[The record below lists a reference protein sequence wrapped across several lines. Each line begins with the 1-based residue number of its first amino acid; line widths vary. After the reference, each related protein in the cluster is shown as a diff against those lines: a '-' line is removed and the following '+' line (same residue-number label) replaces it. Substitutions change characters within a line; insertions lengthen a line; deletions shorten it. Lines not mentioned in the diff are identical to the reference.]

1 MPTSAGV
8 NMRVSV
14 LAPATRACACGRS
27 AVGSGLGFRVK
38 YSKWRTEEQR
48 VKMRVQDQVMI
59 TAFYIFILIFKLRY
73 SQFMI
78 NRPRVRRGHVWERN
92 NLSVVLVHTQLAD
105 SNLTEEETSYCSAT
119 ANFMETCLPPLCD

>member
-1 MPTSAGV
+1 
-8 NMRVSV
+8 MRVSV
-14 LAPATRACACGRS
+14 LVPATRACACSRS

-59 TAFYIFILIFKLRY
+59 TAFYIFIHIFKLRY

-78 NRPRVRRGHVWERN
+78 NRPRVRRGQV
-92 NLSVVLVHTQLAD
+92 
-105 SNLTEEETSYCSAT
+105 
-119 ANFMETCLPPLCD
+119 

>member
-1 MPTSAGV
+1 MCVFVRAGAYV
-8 NMRVSV
+8 CV
-14 LAPATRACACGRS
+14 CGRS
-27 AVGSGLGFRVK
+27 LVGSGLGFRVK

-78 NRPRVRRGHVWERN
+78 NRLNVRRGHVLEPN
-92 NLSVVLVHTQLAD
+92 NSSVVLLHIQLAD
-105 SNLTEEETSYCSAT
+105 SNLTEEETSYCSTT